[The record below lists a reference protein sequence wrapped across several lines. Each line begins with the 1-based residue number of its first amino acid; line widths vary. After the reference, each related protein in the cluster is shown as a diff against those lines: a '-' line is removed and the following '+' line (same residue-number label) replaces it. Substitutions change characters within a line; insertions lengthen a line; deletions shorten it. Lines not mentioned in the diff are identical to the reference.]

1 MIFQLSLFAA
11 LVVEMLS
18 TNQLLYGW
26 SDMYTLQ
33 AVHGLQL
40 LAPVP
45 AEAAELL
52 SSATAEV
59 NKVFLSWFAALA
71 ILALTAYG

>member
-1 MIFQLSLFAA
+1 MH
-11 LVVEMLS
+11 
-18 TNQLLYGW
+18 
-26 SDMYTLQ
+26 TLQ
-33 AVHGLQL
+33 AVHGLQM

-59 NKVFLSWFAALA
+59 TKLLLICCIA
-71 ILALTAYG
+71 